1 MKGHTLF
8 VVCGCLLLAACASA
22 AERRV
27 PDGTYVAVTDRTA
40 VLVFDGDEAIVQMSA
55 TLDQG
60 PASWIGRGYS
70 YNLSKS
76 GDLHFI
82 GTSAEAHYL
91 IEQNRYRHCRWNDPL
106 VECQGNNGDDVTYM
120 RPPAGVAMPPAT
132 EEQRVWLAAA
142 QHVHATESAGMSTPA
157 PLAINSRTTFPGRA
171 AVSRLQKNAKQE
183 FCGESREDARTII
196 YVLNRLGGRARSVRD
211 VFANRP
217 EFALA
222 DSRPTKGDYLGLSE
236 VLFYKGTNDRQFAY
250 LNVDIGGQSGS
261 IVKMEKQDGAW
272 AWSAECATWT
282 NY

>member
-1 MKGHTLF
+1 MKGHALF
-8 VVCGCLLLAACASA
+8 VVCGCLLLTGCALT

-27 PDGTYVAVTDRTA
+27 PDGTYLAVTDRTA

-60 PASWIGRGYS
+60 PTSWIGRGYS
-70 YNLSKS
+70 YNMSKS

-82 GTSAEAHYL
+82 GTSAEAHTL
-91 IEQNRYRHCRWNDPL
+91 FELNRHCRWNGTS
-106 VECQGNNGDDVTYM
+106 VECQRTTGDNVIYT

-142 QHVHATESAGMSTPA
+142 QHVQANESAGTSNLGT
-157 PLAINSRTTFPGRA
+157 LAINSRTTFPGRA
-171 AVSRLQKNAKQE
+171 AVSRMQKNAKQQ

-196 YVLNRLGGRARSVRD
+196 YVLDRLGGRERSVRD
-211 VFANRP
+211 VFANLP

-222 DSRPTKGDYLGLSE
+222 DSRPAKGDYLGLSE
-236 VLFYKGTNDRQFAY
+236 VLFYKGAKDTQFAY
-250 LNVDIGGQSGS
+250 LNVDIGGQTGS

-272 AWSAECATWT
+272 TWSAECATWT